1 MRAART
7 LSLYV
12 MRETLVHCGLA
23 FFVLTLVLLTQNL
36 LRRLDE
42 LLLVGMTA
50 EDLRAILACVL
61 PVVVS
66 YALPLAFLVGLLL
79 SVRRLGSDGELLGLR
94 ASGVGPTAF
103 LMPHL
108 VLGLFAS
115 GVSAWLLIS
124 VEHDA
129 RRELVRI
136 FKTVAA
142 RGAILEPGKFRP
154 IGTRLVY
161 VEDRER
167 TGQLRGVM
175 IVDPGPGGRPYRVFA
190 DRGRFAFDETRSE
203 ILLDLRHGS
212 IHLEPSPTAPTHYE
226 RIRFERFSYR
236 VDVGPILGAD
246 FGPVRPKQMDVAEL
260 RAVLARAARGDP
272 LRELDQRDPIAYAL
286 ELHRRRAL
294 PLAPLLFAGVGVPL
308 ALASEHRRGSLGLL
322 ICLVIALGYY
332 ALGSLAETLATE
344 AIVGVVLASWMPN
357 VVFAGL
363 GLTTALLEQRRISA

>member
-1 MRAART
+1 MRATRT

-50 EDLRAILACVL
+50 ADLRAVLVCVL
-61 PVVVS
+61 PVVIS
-66 YALPLAFLVGLLL
+66 YALPLAFLVGILLC
-79 SVRRLGSDGELLGLR
+79 VRRLGSDGELLGLR

-103 LMPHL
+103 LMPQL
-108 VLGLFAS
+108 VLGLFVS
-115 GVSAWLLIS
+115 GLSAWLLIA
-124 VEHDA
+124 VEHDS

-175 IVDPGPGGRPYRVFA
+175 IVDQGPGARPYRVFA
-190 DRGRFAFDETRSE
+190 DRGRFRFDDARSE
-203 ILLDLRHGS
+203 ILLDLSHGS
-212 IHLEPSPTAPTHYE
+212 IHLEPTPSAPTHYD

-246 FGPVRPKQMDVAEL
+246 FGPVRPKQMDLEEL
-260 RAVLARAARGDP
+260 RAVLARAEGGDP
-272 LRELDQRDPIAYAL
+272 LHDLDQRDPLAYAL

-322 ICLVIALGYY
+322 ICLVVALGYY
-332 ALGSLAETLATE
+332 ALGSLAESMATTGW
-344 AIVGVVLASWMPN
+344 VGVGLASWLPN
-357 VVFAGL
+357 FLFAGL
-363 GLTTALLEQRRISA
+363 GLTMTLLEQRRISA